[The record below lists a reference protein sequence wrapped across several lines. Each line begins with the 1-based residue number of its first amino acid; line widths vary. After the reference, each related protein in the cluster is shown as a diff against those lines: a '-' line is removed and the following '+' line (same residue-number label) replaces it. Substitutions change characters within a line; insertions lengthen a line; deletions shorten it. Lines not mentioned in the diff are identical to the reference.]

1 MTPTRDDETALRR
14 SRAYIYSQERQITDA
29 GRHTGRAKRWIAEES
44 RSPAGRSQDNRA
56 IRIAAKFEGIV
67 APVLRTCL
75 FRKKERLVAMAG
87 GKVYSFE
94 EVAKHN
100 EREDC
105 WLIIAG
111 KVYDVS
117 PFMEEHPGGDEVLLA
132 CTGKDAT
139 ADFID
144 IGHTATAKELMPQ
157 YCIGEVDA
165 STIPS
170 KIAYRGVAPQ
180 DASPKPDAASG
191 SAWLTVLQL
200 AVPLLLLVLAFA
212 LQDFA
217 KSKTE

>member
-1 MTPTRDDETALRR
+1 MDREP
-14 SRAYIYSQERQITDA
+14 IFSQERQITDA

-44 RSPAGRSQDNRA
+44 RSPAGRSRKTETSISLHNL
-56 IRIAAKFEGIV
+56 KESS
-67 APVLRTCL
+67 LRFCEPCL

-170 KIAYRGVAPQ
+170 KIAYRVAPE
-180 DASPKPDAASG
+180 DASPKPDADSG
-191 SAWLTVLQL
+191 GAWLTVLQL

-217 KSKTE
+217 KSKTQ